1 MINGIIRLF
10 YSEIVKTKIKNLP
23 SSEYELRKEGKDIQN
38 ITLRIDSVFFKAL
51 KIIIGIFALI
61 VAFDIKIIL
70 GIEVLLLEIAYFF
83 YKRKL
88 EVNVKEHIENMK
100 NSIEITRENI
110 LDDRGKSR
118 INALIT
124 LIIIG
129 VLTGFNTILVISF
142 LTVFLF
148 TIKHICS
155 NIK

>member
-70 GIEVLLLEIAYFF
+70 GIEVLLLEVAYFF

-110 LDDRGKSR
+110 LDDRGKSG
-118 INALIT
+118 INALII

>member
-51 KIIIGIFALI
+51 KFIIGIFALI

-70 GIEVLLLEIAYFF
+70 GIEVLLLEVAYFF

-110 LDDRGKSR
+110 LDDRGKSG

>member
-51 KIIIGIFALI
+51 KFIIGIFALI

-88 EVNVKEHIENMK
+88 EVNVKEYIENMK
-100 NSIEITRENI
+100 NSIEVTRDNV
-110 LDDRGKSR
+110 LDEKGKSG
-118 INALIT
+118 INVLIT

>member
-51 KIIIGIFALI
+51 KLIIGIFALI

-70 GIEVLLLEIAYFF
+70 GIEVLLLEVAYFF

-110 LDDRGKSR
+110 LDDRGKSG

>member
-23 SSEYELRKEGKDIQN
+23 SSEYELRNEGKDIQN

-70 GIEVLLLEIAYFF
+70 GIEVLLLEVAYFF

-110 LDDRGKSR
+110 LDDRGKSG

>member
-38 ITLRIDSVFFKAL
+38 ITLRIDSVFFKSL
-51 KIIIGIFALI
+51 KFIIGIFALI

-88 EVNVKEHIENMK
+88 EVNVKEYIENMK
-100 NSIEITRENI
+100 NSIEVTRDNV
-110 LDDRGKSR
+110 LDEKGKSG
-118 INALIT
+118 INVLIT

>member
-61 VAFDIKIIL
+61 IAFDIKIIL
-70 GIEVLLLEIAYFF
+70 GIEVLLLEVAYFF

-110 LDDRGKSR
+110 LDDRGKSG
-118 INALIT
+118 INALII

>member
-88 EVNVKEHIENMK
+88 EVNVKEYIENMK
-100 NSIEITRENI
+100 NSIEVTRDNV
-110 LDDRGKSR
+110 LDEKGKSG
-118 INALIT
+118 INVLIT

>member
-51 KIIIGIFALI
+51 KFIIGIFALI

-70 GIEVLLLEIAYFF
+70 GIEVLLLEVAYFF

-88 EVNVKEHIENMK
+88 EVNVKEYIENMK
-100 NSIEITRENI
+100 NSIEVTRDNV
-110 LDDRGKSR
+110 LDEKGKSG
-118 INALIT
+118 INVLIT

>member
-70 GIEVLLLEIAYFF
+70 GIEVLLLEVAYFF

>member
-51 KIIIGIFALI
+51 KFIIGIFSLI

-70 GIEVLLLEIAYFF
+70 GIEVLLLEVAYFF

-110 LDDRGKSR
+110 LDDRGKSG
-118 INALIT
+118 INALII

>member
-38 ITLRIDSVFFKAL
+38 ITLRIDSVFFKSL
-51 KIIIGIFALI
+51 KFIIGIFALI

-70 GIEVLLLEIAYFF
+70 GIEVLLLEVAYFF

-110 LDDRGKSR
+110 LDDRGKSG

>member
-38 ITLRIDSVFFKAL
+38 VTLRIDSVFFKAL

-61 VAFDIKIIL
+61 AAFDIKIIL
-70 GIEVLLLEIAYFF
+70 GIEVLLLEVAYFF

-110 LDDRGKSR
+110 LDDRGKSG

>member
-70 GIEVLLLEIAYFF
+70 GIEVLLLEVAYFF

-110 LDDRGKSR
+110 LDEKGKSG
-118 INALIT
+118 INVLIT

>member
-51 KIIIGIFALI
+51 KFIIGIFALI

-70 GIEVLLLEIAYFF
+70 GIEVLLLEVAYFF

>member
-70 GIEVLLLEIAYFF
+70 GIEVLLLEVAYFF

-110 LDDRGKSR
+110 LDDRGKSG